1 MNNFLKNKRVLFAL
15 IMCFIVIA
23 IAIVI
28 FIIIGAEGKKSEN
41 VSVIS
46 LDNSTGNSMTNVTN
60 TVPDDNEID
69 TNTTDN
75 TASNNNTSNNNT
87 SRRDNDGDN
96 DNDDNDND
104 NDDNDDNED
113 DEIDFDGD
121 KFYLDAVNDFIAGLK
136 DKKKMEKF
144 IDNHLDVK
152 AYAACYN
159 VNGSDSEFLN
169 EYTSLK
175 DDDKIVKNVSKKLP
189 EIAKY
194 NDVKLLALTDPKKS
208 GDSDEINRVILTIK
222 ADGKTE
228 KLRMVFYGDTV
239 IYIYDDNNKSIVD
252 LD

>member
-1 MNNFLKNKRVLFAL
+1 MNNIFRNKRVLFAL

-28 FIIIGAEGKKSEN
+28 FIIIGTEGKKSEN

-60 TVPDDNEID
+60 TVTDDENETD
-69 TNTTDN
+69 TNTT
-75 TASNNNTSNNNT
+75 NNTRSNNNT
-87 SRRDNDGDN
+87 SRDENNDDDDNNENNNNN
-96 DNDDNDND
+96 DNDTN
-104 NDDNDDNED
+104 
-113 DEIDFDGD
+113 EIDFDGD
-121 KFYLDAVNDFIAGLK
+121 QFYLDAVNDFISGLT

-159 VNGSDSEFLN
+159 VEGNDSEFLE
-169 EYTSLK
+169 EYTSLG

-189 EIAKY
+189 EIATY

-208 GDSDEINRVILTIK
+208 GDSDEINRVILTLK
-222 ADGKTE
+222 TDGKTQ

-239 IYIYDDNNKSIVD
+239 IYIYDDDNKSIID